1 MVLNHRQ
8 KRKRMDKQTNNVTL
22 KEEAQVNQTSTAA
35 PLGRAEVSTDNG
47 HTNTPLIHCPQNVRS
62 QAIFI
67 LDNASL
73 QKGLVRKKWKILSSD
88 DDAHLLLNQKKNLN
102 DYRPDIVH
110 EALRSILDSPLNK
123 AGMVAAIY
131 VKIDKGVLFEVT
143 PHVRLPRTCKRFC
156 GVILELLQKSR
167 VRAKDTNEILLR
179 VLEEPVTRH
188 LPVNSHIVD
197 AGLSYNS
204 EKLVDIQDY
213 VSAVSAAVSPVY
225 VVGAMVNGSV
235 RKDYMHDHIS
245 VSGYPLSAKC
255 CMGLICE
262 ALEQKWNIF

>member
-1 MVLNHRQ
+1 MDNAGRGRSRP
-8 KRKRMDKQTNNVTL
+8 KRKRLEKKTL
-22 KEEAQVNQTSTAA
+22 KEEQNANQTLTAA
-35 PLGRAEVSTDNG
+35 TLEKGELSIDIGQRDIPLVRCS
-47 HTNTPLIHCPQNVRS
+47 QNVRS
-62 QAIFI
+62 KAIFV

-73 QKGLVRKKWKILSSD
+73 QKGLVRKEWKILNSD
-88 DDAHLLLNQKKNLN
+88 DDAQLLLNQRKNLN

-131 VKIDKGVLFEVT
+131 VKIDKGLLFEVR

-167 VRAKDTNEILLR
+167 VYAKDTNEVLLR

-188 LPVNSHIVD
+188 LPVNSHII
-197 AGLSYNS
+197 GLSYNS
-204 EKLVDIQDY
+204 ERLVDIEDY
-213 VSAVSAAVSPVY
+213 VSAMDYAVSPVY

-235 RKDYMHDHIS
+235 KKDYMHDYIS

-255 CMGLICE
+255 CIGLICE
-262 ALEQKWNIF
+262 AMEQKWNIF

>member
-1 MVLNHRQ
+1 MLNPCRNFRQ
-8 KRKRMDKQTNNVTL
+8 KRKRVEKQTNNVTL
-22 KEEAQVNQTSTAA
+22 KGEAQVNQTSTAA
-35 PLGRAEVSTDNG
+35 PLESEP
-47 HTNTPLIHCPQNVRS
+47 NTPLVHCPQNVRS
-62 QAIFI
+62 QTIFI

-88 DDAHLLLNQKKNLN
+88 DDAELLLNQKKNLN

-131 VKIDKGVLFEVT
+131 VKIDKGVLFEVK

-167 VRAKDTNEILLR
+167 VRAKGTNEVLLR

-188 LPVNSHIVD
+188 LPVNSHIV
-197 AGLSYNS
+197 GLSYSS
-204 EKLVDIQDY
+204 EKLVDIEDY
-213 VSAVSAAVSPVY
+213 VSVVSDAVSPVY

-235 RKDYMHDHIS
+235 KKDYMHDYIS

-255 CMGLICE
+255 CIGLICE